1 MLLHSAGHRGHE
13 GVSVCVAFP
22 GVRAGGL
29 QDPCVQ
35 GTNTGLDT
43 VGCCRAVGP
52 QGAEKRGK
60 GTSGPPSLEKSG
72 GRARSGSSVS
82 LLGKKA
88 RKAWF
93 SVTLGV
99 ALGPVVPREASRSRH
114 LPRYT
119 LGVRGAAGTTWDKAL
134 QP

>member
-1 MLLHSAGHRGHE
+1 MLQGCGS
-13 GVSVCVAFP
+13 P
-22 GVRAGGL
+22 GSR
-29 QDPCVQ
+29 
-35 GTNTGLDT
+35 
-43 VGCCRAVGP
+43 
-52 QGAEKRGK
+52 EEGK
-60 GTSGPPSLEKSG
+60 GHKRPPSLEKSG